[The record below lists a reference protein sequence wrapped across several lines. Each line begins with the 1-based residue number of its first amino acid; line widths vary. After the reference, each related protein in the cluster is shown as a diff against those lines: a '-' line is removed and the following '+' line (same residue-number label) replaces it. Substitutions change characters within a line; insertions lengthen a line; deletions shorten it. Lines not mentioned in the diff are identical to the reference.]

1 MDGIT
6 RATRR
11 QSYDGILPKR
21 GKRCE
26 LILDILGGR
35 EMTVSEIAD
44 ELEAQG
50 KIPYFNRNFVAPRL
64 TELKDLGIVETVG
77 RRKSTRSQATEA
89 VWRMTETAP
98 EF

>member
-89 VWRMTETAP
+89 VWRKAEASP